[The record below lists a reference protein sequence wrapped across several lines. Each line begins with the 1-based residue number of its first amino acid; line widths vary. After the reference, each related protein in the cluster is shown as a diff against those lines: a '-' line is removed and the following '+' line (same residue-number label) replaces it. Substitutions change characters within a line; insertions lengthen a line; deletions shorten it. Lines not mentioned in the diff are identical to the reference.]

1 MKTFNDLKDGDTI
14 YLLEGSHLTKCKFH
28 SVVKECPNSIVFQ
41 LPHLDRNSI
50 FYSMDVNVPYFN
62 AYGDTYCIAS
72 IEGLIKFIYD
82 KCW

>member
-14 YLLEGSHLTKCKFH
+14 YLLEGSHLIKCIFH
-28 SVVKECPNSIVFQ
+28 SVVKEFLNSIVFQ

-62 AYGDTYCIAS
+62 AYGDVYCIAS

-82 KCW
+82 KC